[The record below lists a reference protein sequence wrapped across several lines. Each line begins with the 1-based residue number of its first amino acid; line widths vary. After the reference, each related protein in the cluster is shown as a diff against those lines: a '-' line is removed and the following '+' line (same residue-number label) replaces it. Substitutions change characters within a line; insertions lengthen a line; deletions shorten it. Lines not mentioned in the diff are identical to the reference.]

1 MDSGI
6 QANRGSNLQIAKEIF
21 RAYDIRGVVDESLTV
36 EAVQQIG
43 SAIGTKVLAT
53 GNSEVV
59 VGRDGRLSGERL
71 SQALVAGIQATGCTV
86 YDIGMVPTPVLY
98 FATKHLQV
106 KSAVMLTGSHNP
118 VNYNGLKMII
128 DDVTIYGEQIQ
139 ELYSLILQQKFA
151 SGSKGAYVTENVMPA
166 YIEAIK
172 GNVHLKRSLKIV
184 LDAGNGVAGL
194 LAPKLY
200 AALGC
205 QVVPLYCEVDGSFP
219 NHHPDPGNPEN
230 LVDLI
235 REVVDQDADIGL
247 AFDGDGDRLGII
259 DNQGKII
266 WADRAL
272 MLFAQQVLAC
282 NPGGTIIYDVKCS
295 RDLHNVI
302 SKSGGEPLMWNT
314 GHSLIKA
321 KMRATNACLAAE
333 MSGHIFF
340 KDRWYGFDDG
350 LYAGARL
357 LEILAATDLTSAELF
372 ASFPEKVST
381 PEINIRVTEA
391 NKFKIM
397 QQLVATAN
405 FSDSHELIT
414 IDGMRVEFANG
425 WGLLRPSNTTPNL
438 VARFEATDQESL
450 KHIQQQFRRA
460 LLDVSPE
467 LELSF

>member
-1 MDSGI
+1 M
-6 QANRGSNLQIAKEIF
+6 QIAKEIF

-43 SAIGTKVLAT
+43 CAIGTKVIAT

-59 VGRDGRLSGERL
+59 VGRDGRLSGESL
-71 SQALVAGIQATGCTV
+71 SQALVAGIISTGCKV
-86 YDIGMVPTPVLY
+86 FDIGMVPTPVLY
-98 FATKHLQV
+98 FATKYLQV

-139 ELYSLILQQKFA
+139 ELYSLVLQQQFVV
-151 SGSKGAYVTENVMPA
+151 GEGECVSKNIMSAYV
-166 YIEAIK
+166 EAIK
-172 GNVHLKRSLKIV
+172 GNVQLNKPLKVV

-194 LAPKLY
+194 LAPELY
-200 AALGC
+200 ASLGC

-219 NHHPDPGNPEN
+219 NHHPDPGNPAN
-230 LVDLI
+230 LSELI
-235 REVVDQDADIGL
+235 RVVKEQDADIGL
-247 AFDGDGDRLGII
+247 AFDGDGDRLGIV

-272 MLFAQQVLAC
+272 MLFAEQVLVSK
-282 NPGGTIIYDVKCS
+282 PGGTIIYDVKCS
-295 RDLHNVI
+295 GDLQEIINNA
-302 SKSGGEPLMWNT
+302 GGEALMWNT

-321 KMRATNACLAAE
+321 KMRTTKACLAAE

-340 KDRWYGFDDG
+340 NDRWYGFDDG

-357 LEILAATDLTSAELF
+357 LEILAATNLTSAELF
-372 ASFPEKVST
+372 AQYPEKVST
-381 PEINIRVTEA
+381 PEINIRVTED
-391 NKFKIM
+391 NKFTIM
-397 QQLVATAN
+397 QQLIARAN
-405 FSDSHELIT
+405 FSEPHHLIT
-414 IDGMRVEFANG
+414 IDGMRAEFAKG

-438 VARFEATDQESL
+438 VARFEATDQTSL
-450 KHIQQQFRRA
+450 QHIQQQFRQA
-460 LLDVSPE
+460 LLQVSPE